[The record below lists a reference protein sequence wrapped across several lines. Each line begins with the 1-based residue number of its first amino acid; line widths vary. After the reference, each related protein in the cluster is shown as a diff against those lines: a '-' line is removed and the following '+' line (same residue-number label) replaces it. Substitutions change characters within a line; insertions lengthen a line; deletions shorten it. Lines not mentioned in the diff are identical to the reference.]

1 LTRSRPTP
9 VQLLAVLIACE
20 LVLVRCSSGPIAVTD
35 GFVTVLGMLAV
46 VLVCHLM
53 GERGHW
59 LVGVAW
65 GLSLFGVVLYPL
77 NAIADSA
84 MFWALL
90 VLPTITTAL
99 WLRLSWVVQ
108 RVALVPLTY
117 GAAAVVSW
125 MADGVVG
132 FGPTLLFAMLL
143 MSLFST
149 VTFRAPKA
157 VWRALLVLF
166 AVAATV
172 TVPDFSGSDGSKNI
186 AEKPDILLVTV
197 DTLRADSA
205 QEMQAFQQVASK
217 GLSYTH
223 ALAPAPW
230 TLPSMAT
237 IHTGVLPSEHGARG
251 TAVAGFQAIDKD
263 VVTLAESLQD
273 SGYQTAAVVAANPFV
288 GTSFGFSRGFM
299 RDYHGREGRSLA
311 VPRGQHIG
319 SLGRLSLA
327 RLATD
332 LSLAPAPGVD
342 DADALV
348 TRATR
353 EIERADSRPLFLWVH
368 LLDTHLPYSHAM
380 RAEGPWRARVGL
392 TKLNR
397 RGLLSTPWWREQQ
410 GVGQLKA
417 GYENEV
423 HEVDEALLRLL
434 AAYQKRGLNKV
445 TVMTADHGEEML
457 EHGGLEH
464 GHTLHR
470 ELLHVPLVISGIG
483 VAGEVENQPVSLS
496 VIKPL
501 LLEAAGIEP
510 MKPTPQ
516 GLLRAPVQVSG
527 DLLYPTKEGHLAAVL
542 VDRWKLIQTAS
553 GPVLYD
559 IELDIGERHDV
570 ASQYPDLVESLSNEF
585 PGSEKQAESV
595 GLSAEERGMLERLG
609 YLENEFPQ
617 K

>member
-1 LTRSRPTP
+1 MTRSRPTP

-35 GFVTVLGMLAV
+35 CFVTVLGMLAV
-46 VLVCHLM
+46 ALVCHLM

-99 WLRLSWVVQ
+99 WLRVPWIVQ
-108 RVALVPLTY
+108 RVALVPLSY
-117 GAAAVVSW
+117 GLAAVVSW

-132 FGPTLLFAMLL
+132 FGSTLLWAMLL
-143 MSLFST
+143 MSLFSA
-149 VTFRAPKA
+149 VTFRAPKS

-166 AVAATV
+166 AVATTV
-172 TVPDFSGSDGSKNI
+172 TVPDFSASDGSNNLS
-186 AEKPDILLVTV
+186 EKPDILLVTV

-205 QEMQAFQQVASK
+205 QGMLAFQQVAAQ
-217 GLSYTH
+217 GISYTH

-237 IHTGVLPSEHGARG
+237 IHTGVLPSHHGARG
-251 TAVAGFQAIDKD
+251 TAIAGFQAIDED
-263 VVTLAESLQD
+263 VVTLAERLQEA
-273 SGYQTAAVVAANPFV
+273 GYQTAAVVASNPFV
-288 GTSFGFSRGFM
+288 GTSFGFSRGFI
-299 RDYHGREGRSLA
+299 RDYHGRGGRSLA
-311 VPRGQHIG
+311 IPRGRHIG
-319 SLGRLSLA
+319 GLGRLSLA
-327 RLATD
+327 RLGTAW
-332 LSLAPAPGVD
+332 SLVPAPGVD

-348 TRATR
+348 ARAKR
-353 EIERADSRPLFLWVH
+353 EITRADSRPLFLWVH
-368 LLDTHLPYSHAM
+368 LLDTHLPYTHAM
-380 RAEGPWRARVGL
+380 SVDGPWRARVGL

-397 RGLLSTPWWREQQ
+397 RGLLSDAWWREQQ
-410 GVGQLKA
+410 GVGQLRA
-417 GYENEV
+417 GYDNEV
-423 HEVDEALLRLL
+423 HKVDEVLLTLL
-434 AAYQKRGLNKV
+434 AAYQKRGPNRV

-470 ELLHVPLVISGIG
+470 ELLHVPLVISGVG
-483 VAGEVENQPVSLS
+483 VAGEVEGQPVSLA

-501 LLEAAGIEP
+501 LLDAAGIEP
-510 MKPTPQ
+510 MKSTPQ
-516 GLLRAPVQVSG
+516 GLLRGPVQVSG

-542 VDRWKLIQTAS
+542 VDRWKLIETAS
-553 GPVLYD
+553 GSVLYD
-559 IELDIGERHDV
+559 IELDIDETRDI
-570 ASQYPDLVESLSNEF
+570 ASRYPDLVESLSNELS
-585 PGSEKQAESV
+585 GSQINAESV

-609 YLENEFPQ
+609 YLENEFP
-617 K
+617 KK